1 VQDVVSVLELM
12 INARD
17 ETKHGVKV
25 ECGMVRLRHIRD
37 DGGDQ
42 PLLRS
47 VASRTLCR
55 WRTVGEGLYCSAGKD
70 EIKPWKWQK
79 SISISAFREEKLHL
93 IRSVV

>member
-1 VQDVVSVLELM
+1 MQDVVSVLELM

-25 ECGMVRLRHIRD
+25 ECGMVRLRHIHN

-42 PLLRS
+42 PLLQS
-47 VASRTLCR
+47 GASRTPCR
-55 WRTVGEGLYCSAGKD
+55 WQTVGEGLYCSAGKD
-70 EIKPWKWQK
+70 EIKTSKWWKP
-79 SISISAFREEKLHL
+79 ISISAFREEKLLL